1 MFLAGA
7 GIRQGLLQAERRAC
21 PQDLSSAS
29 HSRQQK
35 FCGSDHNKVLAL
47 FCQHLLETDSGR
59 REGREM
65 ESAQNRA
72 ASRQVC
78 PQKAAVLTR
87 TKEKDEWAELFVEKC
102 S

>member
-1 MFLAGA
+1 M
-7 GIRQGLLQAERRAC
+7 QAERRAC

-35 FCGSDHNKVLAL
+35 FCGSDHNKGLAV
-47 FCQHLLETDSGR
+47 FCQHLLERASGR
-59 REGREM
+59 REGTET

-72 ASRQVC
+72 VSRQVC